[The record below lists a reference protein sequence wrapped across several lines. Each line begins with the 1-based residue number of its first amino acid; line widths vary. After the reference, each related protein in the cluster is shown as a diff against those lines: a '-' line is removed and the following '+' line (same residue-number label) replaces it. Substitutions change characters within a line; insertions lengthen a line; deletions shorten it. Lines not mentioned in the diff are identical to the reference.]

1 MSGVWWDGKDVGVAA
16 GNEVKIDE
24 EPIGGPP
31 DIGQES
37 VVGIVFFDVVFEPD
51 DGPRGQKFIGAFTGL
66 AAKALHRFSWVFGF
80 WGVDAEEADAFR
92 AAMTTAK
99 ATPVGL
105 WATCGGPDEPAS

>member
-16 GNEVKIDE
+16 GDEVKIDE

-37 VVGIVFFDVVFEPD
+37 VVRIVFFDVVFESD
-51 DGPRGQKFIGAFTGL
+51 DGPGWQKFIGALAGF

-80 WGVDAEEADAFR
+80 WGVDAEESDAL
-92 AAMTTAK
+92 ALVPNAH
-99 ATPVGL
+99 VDGVSIDGL
-105 WATCGGPDEPAS
+105 DDGGLCCIWR